1 MIKNLLRDLLKI
13 QFYKNRSAPNRRASG
28 FTMIELLVGTVI
40 AFIIITPL
48 LGMVIGLLND
58 DQKESAKA
66 NTEQEIQSALD
77 YISEDL
83 KQAVYIYDKKRL
95 EEWKKN
101 QPNALPFPTD
111 DAQGTPILVFWK
123 RELIPDLPGTRTITG
138 CTKES
143 DTACDD
149 QFVLSLVAYY
159 SLKDTNTTWCPDG
172 DPDHCPVRITR
183 YEIDSYNNRDKP
195 DPPSPAPPITVRV
208 FPANP
213 DIKLNPTKIIKGTG
227 KFPPAQVLVNY
238 LDYSANKDTALSDTE
253 CINALGISETQWNKD
268 FTDAT
273 SAETGMFRITDPS
286 DPDADPPQYARNS
299 FYVCVD
305 KKKERTI
312 VQITMR
318 GNALRRIQ
326 KDADY
331 KPEAKSYFPRSTVTV
346 QGSSNFLQ

>member
-13 QFYKNRSAPNRRASG
+13 QFYKNRSTPNRRASG

-83 KQAVYIYDKKRL
+83 KQAVYIYDKKTL

-101 QPNALPFPTD
+101 QPTNLPFPTD
-111 DAQGTPILVFWK
+111 DAKGTPILVFWK
-123 RELIPDLPGTRTITG
+123 RELIPDSSGVGTITG
-138 CTKES
+138 CTQES
-143 DTACDD
+143 DIACDD

-183 YEIDSYNNRDKP
+183 YEIDSYNNRDIP
-195 DPPSPAPPITVRV
+195 DPLPPAPPITVRV

-213 DIKLNPTKIIKGTG
+213 DIKLNPTNIIRGAG
-227 KFPPAQVLVNY
+227 NFPPAQVLVNY

-253 CINALGISETQWNKD
+253 CINALGISETQWKAKGFKN
-268 FTDAT
+268 AG

-305 KKKERTI
+305 QNRKI
-312 VQITMR
+312 AQITMR

-331 KPEAKSYFPRSTVTV
+331 KPEAKAYFPRSTVTV
-346 QGSSNFLQ
+346 QGSSGFLQ

>member
-66 NTEQEIQSALD
+66 NTEEEIQSALD

-83 KQAVYIYDKKRL
+83 KQAVYIYDKKTL
-95 EEWKKN
+95 EEWKTN
-101 QPNALPFPTD
+101 QPTNLPFPTD

-138 CTKES
+138 CS
-143 DTACDD
+143 NRGDTACDD

-159 SLKDTNTTWCPDG
+159 SRKDTNATWCPDD
-172 DPDHCPVRITR
+172 DPCPVRITR
-183 YEIDSYNNRDKP
+183 YEIDSYNQRDK
-195 DPPSPAPPITVRV
+195 DGLTNTEKV
-208 FPANP
+208 FPHNP
-213 DIKLNPTKIIKGTG
+213 DIKLNPTNIIKGTG
-227 KFPPAQVLVNY
+227 DWPPTQVLVNY
-238 LDYSANKDTALSDTE
+238 LDYSANNDTALSDTE
-253 CINALGISETQWNKD
+253 CIKSLGILDTQWNKD

-286 DPDADPPQYARNS
+286 DPDADPPKYARNS

-312 VQITMR
+312 AQITMR

-331 KPEAKSYFPRSTVTV
+331 KPEAKAYFPRSTVTV
-346 QGSSNFLQ
+346 QGSSKFF

>member
-66 NTEQEIQSALD
+66 NTEEEIQSAID

-83 KQAVYIYDKKRL
+83 KQAVYIYDKKTL

-101 QPNALPFPTD
+101 QPPTNLPFPTD
-111 DAQGTPILVFWK
+111 AAQGTPVLVFWK
-123 RELIPDLPGTRTITG
+123 RELIPNSLEIKN
-138 CTKES
+138 CTKTSEN
-143 DTACDD
+143 DCIDD

-159 SLKDTNTTWCPDG
+159 SRKDTNATWCPDG
-172 DPDHCPVRITR
+172 DPCPVRITR
-183 YEIDSYNNRDKP
+183 YEIDSYNQKDRENLEDTDK
-195 DPPSPAPPITVRV
+195 V
-208 FPANP
+208 FPDNP

-227 KFPPAQVLVNY
+227 DWPPAQVLVNY

-253 CINALGISETQWNKD
+253 CINALGISDTQWKAKG
-268 FTDAT
+268 FTDKKL
-273 SAETGMFRITDPS
+273 AETEMFRITDP
-286 DPDADPPQYARNS
+286 DARNS

-305 KKKERTI
+305 QNRKI
-312 VQITMR
+312 AQITMR

-326 KDADY
+326 MDADY
-331 KPEAKSYFPRSTVTV
+331 KPEAKAYFPRSTVTV
-346 QGSSNFLQ
+346 QGSSGFLQ